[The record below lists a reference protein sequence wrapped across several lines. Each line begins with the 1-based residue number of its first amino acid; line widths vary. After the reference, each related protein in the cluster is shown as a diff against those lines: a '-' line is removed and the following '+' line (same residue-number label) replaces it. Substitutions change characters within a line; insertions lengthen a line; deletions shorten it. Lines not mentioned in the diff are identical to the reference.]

1 MRGIAGIDP
10 GWGITIVRVTMA
22 VILIVAGWQKFMSGM
37 AAVAGSFAKMG
48 FPAPSLVGPFITG
61 LELIGGLLLLI
72 GLAGRWMGLLYAIQF
87 LVATAYV
94 KLPSGGFGA
103 ARLDLMLLVGGL
115 LLFLAGPGRA
125 AVDELW
131 LERPV
136 RGRARAPRTA

>member
-10 GWGITIVRVTMA
+10 GWGITIVRVAMA
-22 VILIVAGWQKFMSGM
+22 VIFIAAGWLKFMAGTT
-37 AAVAGSFAKMG
+37 AVAGSFAKMG
-48 FPAPSLVGPFITG
+48 FPAPGGVGPFIMA
-61 LELIGGLLLLI
+61 LELVGGLLLLL
-72 GLAGRWMGLLYAIQF
+72 GFAGRWMGLLYAIEF

-94 KLPSGGFGA
+94 KLPLGGLTA
-103 ARLDLMLLVGGL
+103 ARLDLMLLAGGL

-136 RGRARAPRTA
+136 RERARAPRTA